1 MSNSNIAEI
10 GKKFSSEYQPENAGR
25 KKNYF
30 NYLKEDNMLS
40 QNDLDN
46 IVNHISLLPIEEVDR
61 LLMLIK
67 TQRNAEEV
75 RKMPL
80 LYYKI
85 LEGMMKAKTNDILQF
100 MKMSG
105 KASDK
110 HEITGKDGRELFP
123 TKIIINGIEPTNT
136 EEITPDI
143 PNG

>member
-1 MSNSNIAEI
+1 MNQEI
-10 GKKFSSEYQPENAGR
+10 YKYGEATQFSKENQPERNGR
-25 KKNYF
+25 PKNYF

-85 LEGMMKAKTNDILQF
+85 LEGMMKAKTNDILAF

-105 KASDK
+105 KASEK
-110 HEITGKDGRELFP
+110 HEISTPE
-123 TKIIINGIEPTNT
+123 GIEIIYRNKTK
-136 EEITPDI
+136 E
-143 PNG
+143 

>member
-1 MSNSNIAEI
+1 MNPEIAKYGEATQ
-10 GKKFSSEYQPENAGR
+10 FSKDRQPDNAGR

-61 LLMLIK
+61 LLNLIK

-85 LEGMMKAKTNDILQF
+85 LEGMMKAKTNDILAF

-105 KASDK
+105 KAAER
-110 HEITGKDGRELFP
+110 HQLTGKDGEPLDIVMN
-123 TKIIINGIEPTNT
+123 IIPVAPPKE
-136 EEITPDI
+136 
-143 PNG
+143 